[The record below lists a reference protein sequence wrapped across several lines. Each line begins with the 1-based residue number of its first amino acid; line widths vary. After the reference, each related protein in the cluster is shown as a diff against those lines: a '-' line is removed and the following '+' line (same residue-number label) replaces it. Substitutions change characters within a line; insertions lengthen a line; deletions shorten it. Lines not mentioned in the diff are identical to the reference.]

1 MGCTAAKQNKLEG
14 KLSSSQNKTSH
25 ETLASPASLM
35 QETDK
40 IDGDYIFHAMDPLIS
55 IMNQ

>member
-1 MGCTAAKQNKLEG
+1 LASFRDFEKLKNNIYISLQKYFMGCTAAKQNKLEG

-35 QETDK
+35 
-40 IDGDYIFHAMDPLIS
+40 
-55 IMNQ
+55 